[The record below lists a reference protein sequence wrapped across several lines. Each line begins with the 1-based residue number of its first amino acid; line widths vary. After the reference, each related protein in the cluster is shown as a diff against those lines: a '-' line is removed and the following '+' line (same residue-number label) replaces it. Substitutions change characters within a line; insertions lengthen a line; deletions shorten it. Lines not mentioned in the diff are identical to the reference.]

1 MRQVLAMVF
10 CFQLGCYS
18 VAWSS
23 ETCRAVVT
31 SHSASDPTLF
41 TDLKAYL
48 GHLSASSIYSGTRP
62 DWSHYNQVQQL
73 ILRAEKV
80 KLSSQEKQELRALLS
95 EEYQLLQTLS
105 EGLYKKQREQ
115 KSEFINPTRRFIDD
129 NIAYFRLLNKL
140 NTLLEVKII
149 PLPKMTDLTSDR
161 KLVLQA
167 ENLVRRLEEEVES
180 KFTNISKLGF
190 KDLTEYENFA
200 RTESPR
206 SAQLIE
212 LTKSNLV
219 VSMHRPE
226 SARFW
231 IPVAGF
237 QNQRIT
243 KSSNGFFYTDST
255 SVTSA
260 SGRDKA
266 EANLT
271 MSTLEEYIP
280 QSARFKPN
288 YAEARP
294 HHRQTDFFPYHG
306 ADSYGTDLWI
316 IKDQVIQ
323 RRATWTPKDSLG
335 PGRDKNLKMGM
346 DDVFIP
352 WKFRSLMVPFLN
364 WEKYFVPSSI
374 KNPNFQMNLNRWASG
389 TSYMEVQIFGPLGI
403 NDVKAF
409 HFKRTPPDKAFYEYL
424 RSKDIEVFDERSW
437 PPKPYKG
444 EESL

>member
-1 MRQVLAMVF
+1 MRYVLAMVL
-10 CFQLGCYS
+10 CLQLGYFS
-18 VAWSS
+18 VAWPS
-23 ETCRAVVT
+23 ETCRAAVA
-31 SHSASDPTLF
+31 SHLASDPTLF

-48 GHLSASSIYSGTRP
+48 GQLSASSIYSGTRP
-62 DWSHYNQVQQL
+62 DWTHYNQVQQL
-73 ILRAEKV
+73 ILRTEKV
-80 KLSSQEKQELRALLS
+80 KLSPQEKQELRVLLS
-95 EEYQLLQTLS
+95 EESQLLQTLS
-105 EGLYKKQREQ
+105 ESLYKKQAEQ
-115 KSEFINPTRRFIDD
+115 KTEFINTTKRFIDD

-140 NTLLEVKII
+140 NTLLGVKIV
-149 PLPKMTDLTSDR
+149 PLPILKDLTSDR
-161 KLVLQA
+161 KLVIEA
-167 ENLVRRLEEEVES
+167 ENLLRRLEAEVET

-190 KDLTEYENFA
+190 KDLTEFENFA

-212 LTKSNLV
+212 LTKNNLI

-243 KSSNGFFYTDST
+243 KSSNGSLYTDSS
-255 SVTSA
+255 SVASA

-288 YAEARP
+288 YAEARL
-294 HHRQTDFFPYHG
+294 HHRQNDFLPYYG
-306 ADSYGTDLWI
+306 ADGYGTDLWI
-316 IKDQVIQ
+316 IKDEVIQ
-323 RRATWTPKDSLG
+323 KRATWTPKDSLS
-335 PGRDKNLKMGM
+335 PGWRENLKMGL

-352 WKFRSLMVPFLN
+352 WKFRSLIVPYLN
-364 WEKYFVPSSI
+364 REQYFTPSSI
-374 KNPNFQMNLNRWASG
+374 NPNFRMNLSRWASG
-389 TSYMEVQIFGPLGI
+389 TSYIEVQIFGPLGI

-409 HFKRTPPDKAFYEYL
+409 HFKRTPPNKAFYEYL
-424 RSKDIEVFDERSW
+424 HSKNIEVFDERSW

>member
-1 MRQVLAMVF
+1 MWYVLAIVF
-10 CFQLGCYS
+10 CIQLSCYS
-18 VAWSS
+18 VALAS
-23 ETCRAVVT
+23 ETCRAVVA
-31 SHSASDPTLF
+31 SHSTIDPTLF

-48 GHLSASSIYSGTRP
+48 GRLSTSSIYSGTRP
-62 DWSHYNQVQQL
+62 DWTHYNQVQQL
-73 ILRAEKV
+73 VLRAEKA
-80 KLSSQEKQELRALLS
+80 KLSSQEQQELRALLS
-95 EEYQLLQTLS
+95 EDFQLLQSLS
-105 EGLYKKQREQ
+105 ESLYKKQVEQ
-115 KSEFINPTRRFIDD
+115 ESQFINPTKRFIDD

-140 NTLLEVKII
+140 NTLLGVKVV
-149 PLPKMTDLTSDR
+149 PLPKMKDLTSDR
-161 KLVLQA
+161 KLILQA
-167 ENLVRRLEEEVES
+167 EKLLRSLEVEVES
-180 KFTNISKLGF
+180 KFANISNLGF
-190 KDLTEYENFA
+190 RDLKEYETFA

-206 SAQLIE
+206 SAQLID
-212 LTKSNLV
+212 LTKNDLL

-243 KSSNGFFYTDST
+243 KSSNGSFYSDST
-255 SVTSA
+255 SVASA

-306 ADSYGTDLWI
+306 ADSYGTDLWV
-316 IKDQVIQ
+316 IKDEVIQ
-323 RRATWTPKDSLG
+323 KRATWTPKDSLG
-335 PGRDKNLKMGM
+335 PGWSENRKTGM
-346 DDVFIP
+346 DDIFIP

-364 WEKYFVPSSI
+364 YDKYFLPHSI
-374 KNPNFQMNLNRWASG
+374 NPNFQMNLSRWASG
-389 TSYMEVQIFGPLGI
+389 SIYMEVQIFGPLGI

-409 HFKRTPPDKAFYEYL
+409 HFKRTPPNKEFYEYL
-424 RSKDIEVFDERSW
+424 RSKNIEVFDERSW

-444 EESL
+444 EENL